1 MLLPDAEFV
10 HATEKAVLFRWK
22 GAEVWFPR
30 SQVQTWPESWQK
42 TPAFS
47 VLVSDPKLGSALE
60 IKDFMA
66 AKAGITT
73 DGVKPVT
80 AEPAS
85 KEDNQRKELAR
96 LQQENTQLR
105 QQVAAARQ
113 AQSIADTAR
122 NRALQDVQRLQAE
135 VERLR
140 NATTT
145 SARNATV
152 PQFRGVP
159 LAVPPA
165 KEAKVESNPSVSP
178 TADKRDWSLLEVE

>member
-10 HATEKAVLFRWK
+10 HATEKAILFRWK

-42 TPAFS
+42 APTFS
-47 VLVSDPKLGSALE
+47 ALVSDPKLGPMLE

-73 DGVKPVT
+73 DGVKSVA

-113 AQSIADTAR
+113 AR

-140 NATTT
+140 
-145 SARNATV
+145 SAI
-152 PQFRGVP
+152 
-159 LAVPPA
+159 
-165 KEAKVESNPSVSP
+165 SP